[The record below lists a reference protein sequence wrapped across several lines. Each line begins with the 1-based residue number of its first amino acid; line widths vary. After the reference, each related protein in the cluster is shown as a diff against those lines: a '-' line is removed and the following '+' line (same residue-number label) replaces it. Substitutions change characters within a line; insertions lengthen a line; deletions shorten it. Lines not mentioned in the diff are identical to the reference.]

1 MALGPYEWDKENET
15 LAEWQERIADASA
28 PTSKNGVPIPTIEEY
43 NQMGPD
49 DLAGLRAAGITLTDI
64 TVGPGSPEQNGQTLI
79 NYAMTGETPVSSY
92 GSPEAGVIA
101 ARAKAAFAAA
111 DPSSAHPYAS
121 QRVPGGLGADIRA
134 AEAEYERAAN
144 MAHFDQYYKQGTKG
158 GTGVDTAKLAM
169 QQAAI
174 EDTLAW
180 SMEHIASQFKL
191 MTEEME
197 RQKEQGKQEMDS
209 ARLDALDSLTKMS
222 ADLESTSNR
231 TNAMMASAAMRTGGD
246 IGAATEG
253 ALRRLGS
260 TSDVISDGARRAI
273 EEEGQSE
280 VGLAASEAQIQSD
293 LSARLAQITEGQLG
307 RSRGSAEQIA
317 QGGKTAMSASMAA
330 LLAQRQAD
338 RSGTEFEVSEN
349 ARQAALELALNPP
362 TRSWGGTAG
371 GRFAGM
377 DLERSMLQ
385 ELGYGEA
392 EIAALL
398 SSGQYAAVMED
409 YFNVGGGSDLSPTSQ
424 LLFDTQTPEELA
436 AIGTDPEH
444 KFQEDA
450 AAALIR

>member
-1 MALGPYEWDKENET
+1 MALGPYEKREDETFDEWSLRLGQAQWEEENNVE
-15 LAEWQERIADASA
+15 
-28 PTSKNGVPIPTIEEY
+28 IPTVEEY
-43 NQMGPD
+43 NKMTRAEKDALQ
-49 DLAGLRAAGITLTDI
+49 AAGVTLTTI
-64 TVGPGSPEQNGQTLI
+64 TAGVGYAEQQGKTLFNYAETGQTPL
-79 NYAMTGETPVSSY
+79 TPY
-92 GSPEAGVIA
+92 GSPRIPGMDSAPSTASTGSVEARTQ
-101 ARAKAAFAAA
+101 RAY
-111 DPSSAHPYAS
+111 DSTQREPY
-121 QRVPGGLGADIRA
+121 VDIELQNM
-134 AEAEYERAAN
+134 EAQLLRAAN
-144 MAHFDQYYKQGTKG
+144 MEHFDQYYKQGTKG

-174 EDTLAW
+174 EDTLAR

-191 MTEEME
+191 MTAEME
-197 RQKEQGKQEMDS
+197 RQKEQGKKEMDS

-222 ADLESTSNR
+222 ADLESTSAR

-260 TSDVISDGARRAI
+260 TDNVISDGARRAI

-317 QGGKTAMSASMAA
+317 QGGQTAMSASMAA

-385 ELGYGEA
+385 DLGYGES

-398 SSGQYAAVMED
+398 SSGQYDAVMED
-409 YFNVGGGSDLSPTSQ
+409 YFNVGGGSDLSATGQ
-424 LLFDTQTPEELA
+424 LLLDTMTPEELA
-436 AIGTDPEH
+436 AIGTDPDH
-444 KFQEDA
+444 DFQEDA
-450 AAALIR
+450 AGALVR